1 VVGTLT
7 EKLARGVRRR
17 NSSGRQ
23 AEDEDAE
30 TRLCRYDGSRCGWR
44 WTWEPGIETGTGP
57 RAPWYRA
64 REAEATVFHQKLF
77 CWLGWNVL
85 RLPRPINHLGF
96 LLKQTTLTRA
106 MY

>member
-1 VVGTLT
+1 VP
-7 EKLARGVRRR
+7 VRRFSVWLAVSFLR
-17 NSSGRQ
+17 
-23 AEDEDAE
+23 
-30 TRLCRYDGSRCGWR
+30 
-44 WTWEPGIETGTGP
+44 TWEPGIETGTGP
-57 RAPWYRA
+57 WAPWYRA